1 MHINV
6 SKWFILYPQIL
17 SYNQV
22 RDVHSRFMAQT
33 LWYLPLCNWGKRLD
47 HAFYVRL
54 RLWPSFTTTLVSK
67 IFIFL
72 VINYH
77 IVKFLL
83 IESNP
88 IPPFCNKKVSFD
100 KIYICI
106 IFSICFWVI
115 FFRGL
120 KMTQDQSFWFCTIIT
135 VQRPEKITQS
145 VHAFPLINSNP
156 IS

>member
-1 MHINV
+1 MTSMHINV

-83 IESNP
+83 IE
-88 IPPFCNKKVSFD
+88 FCPHFVTRKYYLTKFIFASSFRFVFEL
-100 KIYICI
+100 
-106 IFSICFWVI
+106 FSFEASRWHKTNH
-115 FFRGL
+115 FDFAL
-120 KMTQDQSFWFCTIIT
+120 
-135 VQRPEKITQS
+135 
-145 VHAFPLINSNP
+145 
-156 IS
+156 